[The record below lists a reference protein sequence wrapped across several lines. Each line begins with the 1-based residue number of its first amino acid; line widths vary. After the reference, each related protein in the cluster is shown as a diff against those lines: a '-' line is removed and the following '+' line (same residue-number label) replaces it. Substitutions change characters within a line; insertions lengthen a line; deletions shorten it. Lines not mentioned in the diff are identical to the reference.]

1 MIIEMKKRNGSRGGI
16 GKEKAIM
23 LAASVFVL
31 SALTLTGVYV
41 RGNSVKQNNDGY
53 SIDLSSLENNNIV
66 NNEQAEADVEEPDA
80 SLLVENPNAEY
91 ELDLEAV
98 LEEGELD
105 NAELAEVGKETDKKD
120 ENTAKTP
127 QTNQTNQANPETT
140 SSDGTQNTKNDNQGT
155 NTAAETASPQGAQAA
170 DAAAQNEQAAAQ
182 NEEAAVSDAESASVS
197 TTATWRALE
206 FKEESGLVWP
216 TVGEI
221 LINYSMDQTI
231 YFPTLALYKY
241 NPAIIIQAAEGK
253 TIVAAADAQVTDIYE
268 DDEIG
273 NAVKMDL
280 GNGYE
285 LIYGQLADIQ
295 VSKGAYV
302 SAGDVI
308 GVVGAPTKY
317 YSVEGSNLYLKL
329 SKDGEPRNPLT
340 LLP

>member
-1 MIIEMKKRNGSRGGI
+1 MIIEMKKRNGARGGI

-41 RGNSVKQNNDGY
+41 KENNVKQNDDGF

-66 NNEQAEADVEEPDA
+66 DEQAEADAEEPDA
-80 SLLVENPNAEY
+80 SLLVQNPNAEY

-105 NAELAEVGKETDKKD
+105 NAELAERKEKKN
-120 ENTAKTP
+120 ENTTETP
-127 QTNQTNQANPETT
+127 QANKENPKKQATPETT
-140 SSDGTQNTKNDNQGT
+140 SADETQNTKKENPDPST
-155 NTAAETASPQGAQAA
+155 EESAS
-170 DAAAQNEQAAAQ
+170 QNEQAAASG
-182 NEEAAVSDAESASVS
+182 EESASVS

-231 YFPTLALYKY
+231 YFPTLAQYKY
-241 NPAIIIQAAEGK
+241 NPAIIIEAAEGK
-253 TIVAAADAQVTDIYE
+253 TIVAAADAQIVDIFQ

-285 LIYGQLADIQ
+285 LIYGQLSDIQ

-302 SAGDVI
+302 AAGDVI
-308 GVVGAPTKY
+308 GTVGAPTKY

>member
-1 MIIEMKKRNGSRGGI
+1 MIIEMKKRNGARGGI

-41 RGNSVKQNNDGY
+41 KENNVKQNDDGF

-66 NNEQAEADVEEPDA
+66 DEQAEADAEEPDA
-80 SLLVENPNAEY
+80 SLLVQNPNAEY

-105 NAELAEVGKETDKKD
+105 NAELAERKEKKN
-120 ENTAKTP
+120 ENTTETP
-127 QTNQTNQANPETT
+127 QANKENTKKQATPETT
-140 SSDGTQNTKNDNQGT
+140 SADEMQNTKKENPDPST
-155 NTAAETASPQGAQAA
+155 EESAS
-170 DAAAQNEQAAAQ
+170 QNEQAAASG
-182 NEEAAVSDAESASVS
+182 EESASVS

-231 YFPTLALYKY
+231 YFPTLAQYKY
-241 NPAIIIQAAEGK
+241 NPAIIIEAAEGK
-253 TIVAAADAQVTDIYE
+253 TIVAAADAQIVDIFQ

-285 LIYGQLADIQ
+285 LIYGQLSDIQ

-302 SAGDVI
+302 AAGDVI
-308 GVVGAPTKY
+308 GTVGAPTKY

>member
-1 MIIEMKKRNGSRGGI
+1 
-16 GKEKAIM
+16 M

-41 RGNSVKQNNDGY
+41 KENNVKQNDDGF

-66 NNEQAEADVEEPDA
+66 DEQAEADAEEPDA
-80 SLLVENPNAEY
+80 SLLVQNPNAEY

-105 NAELAEVGKETDKKD
+105 NAELAERKEKKN
-120 ENTAKTP
+120 ENTTETP
-127 QTNQTNQANPETT
+127 QANKENPKKQATPETT
-140 SSDGTQNTKNDNQGT
+140 SADETQNTKKENPDPST
-155 NTAAETASPQGAQAA
+155 EESAS
-170 DAAAQNEQAAAQ
+170 QNEQAAASG
-182 NEEAAVSDAESASVS
+182 EESASVS

-231 YFPTLALYKY
+231 YFPTLAQYKY
-241 NPAIIIQAAEGK
+241 NPAIIIEAAEGK
-253 TIVAAADAQVTDIYE
+253 TIVAAADAQIVDIFQ

-285 LIYGQLADIQ
+285 LIYGQLSDIQ

-302 SAGDVI
+302 AAGDVI
-308 GVVGAPTKY
+308 GTVGAPTKY

>member
-41 RGNSVKQNNDGY
+41 RENNVTQNDDGL
-53 SIDLSSLENNNIV
+53 SIDLSSLENNDIV
-66 NNEQAEADVEEPDA
+66 DEQAEADVEEPDA
-80 SLLVENPNAEY
+80 SLLVQNPDAEY

-105 NAELAEVGKETDKKD
+105 NEELAGLRKEKEDENAAKAPQTDQKNKKD
-120 ENTAKTP
+120 QET
-127 QTNQTNQANPETT
+127 PETA
-140 SSDGTQNTKNDNQGT
+140 SADETQNTKKE
-155 NTAAETASPQGAQAA
+155 NTSQTTEENVSQNAS
-170 DAAAQNEQAAAQ
+170 Q
-182 NEEAAVSDAESASVS
+182 NEEAALPNEESASVS
-197 TTATWRALE
+197 TTTTFRALE
-206 FKEESGLVWP
+206 FKEEAGLIWP

-221 LINYSMDQTI
+221 LINYSMDQTT
-231 YFPTLALYKY
+231 YFPTLAQYKY
-241 NPAIIIQAAEGK
+241 NPAVIIQAAEGK
-253 TIVAAADAQVTDIYE
+253 TIVAAADAQILDIYE

-273 NAVKMDL
+273 HAVKMDL

-308 GVVGAPTKY
+308 GTVGAPTKY

-329 SKDGEPRNPLT
+329 SKDGEPKNPMN

>member
-1 MIIEMKKRNGSRGGI
+1 MKKRNGSRGGI

-41 RGNSVKQNNDGY
+41 RGNSDRQNDDGY
-53 SIDLSSLENNNIV
+53 SIDLSSLENNNNV
-66 NNEQAEADVEEPDA
+66 DDQAEADVEEPDA
-80 SLLVENPNAEY
+80 SLLVQNPSAEY

-105 NAELAEVGKETDKKD
+105 NAELAEVGKEKDKKN
-120 ENTAKTP
+120 ENATQAP
-127 QTNQTNQANPETT
+127 QTNQAAPETPSPDENNQSANP
-140 SSDGTQNTKNDNQGT
+140 S
-155 NTAAETASPQGAQAA
+155 AEAVPSQSAQAA
-170 DAAAQNEQAAAQ
+170 DAAAENAAQNEQAAAQ
-182 NEEAAVSDAESASVS
+182 SGEAAVSDAESTSVS
-197 TTATWRALE
+197 TTTTWRALE

-221 LINYSMDQTI
+221 LINYSMDQTT
-231 YFPTLALYKY
+231 YFPTLAQYKY

>member
-1 MIIEMKKRNGSRGGI
+1 MIIEMKKRNGARGGI

-41 RGNSVKQNNDGY
+41 KENNVKQNDDGF

-66 NNEQAEADVEEPDA
+66 DEQAEADAEEPDA
-80 SLLVENPNAEY
+80 SLLVQNPNAEY

-105 NAELAEVGKETDKKD
+105 NAELAERKEKKN
-120 ENTAKTP
+120 ENTTETP
-127 QTNQTNQANPETT
+127 QANKENPKKQATPETT
-140 SSDGTQNTKNDNQGT
+140 SADETQNTKKENPDPST
-155 NTAAETASPQGAQAA
+155 EESAS
-170 DAAAQNEQAAAQ
+170 QNEQAAASG
-182 NEEAAVSDAESASVS
+182 EESASVS

-231 YFPTLALYKY
+231 YFPTLAQYKY
-241 NPAIIIQAAEGK
+241 NPAIIIEAAEGK
-253 TIVAAADAQVTDIYE
+253 TIVAAADAQIVDIFQ

-285 LIYGQLADIQ
+285 LIYGQLSDIQ

-302 SAGDVI
+302 AVGDVI
-308 GVVGAPTKY
+308 GTVGAPTKY

>member
-41 RGNSVKQNNDGY
+41 RENNVSQNDDGF

-66 NNEQAEADVEEPDA
+66 DEQAEADVEEPDA
-80 SLLVENPNAEY
+80 SLLVQNPNAEY

-105 NAELAEVGKETDKKD
+105 NAELAGLGKEKED
-120 ENTAKTP
+120 ENAAKAP
-127 QTNQTNQANPETT
+127 QTNQTTKKDQEVPETT
-140 SSDGTQNTKNDNQGT
+140 SANETQNTKKE
-155 NTAAETASPQGAQAA
+155 NTDQTTEEDAS
-170 DAAAQNEQAAAQ
+170 Q
-182 NEEAAVSDAESASVS
+182 NEEAALSNEESASVS
-197 TTATWRALE
+197 TTTTFQALE
-206 FKEESGLVWP
+206 FKEEAGLIWP

-231 YFPTLALYKY
+231 YFPTLAQYKY
-241 NPAIIIQAAEGK
+241 NPAVIIQAAEGK
-253 TIVAAADAQVTDIYE
+253 TIVAAADAQILDIYE

-273 NAVKMDL
+273 HAVKMDL

-308 GVVGAPTKY
+308 GTVGAPTKY

-329 SKDGEPRNPLT
+329 SKDGEPRNPMS

>member
-41 RGNSVKQNNDGY
+41 RGNSEKQNDDGY
-53 SIDLSSLENNNIV
+53 SIDLSSLENNNV
-66 NNEQAEADVEEPDA
+66 ADDQAEADVEEPDA
-80 SLLVENPNAEY
+80 SLLVQNPSAEY

-105 NAELAEVGKETDKKD
+105 NAELAEVGNEKDKKN
-120 ENTAKTP
+120 ENTTQTP
-127 QTNQTNQANPETT
+127 QTNQAAPQTPSSDENNQNANPSTEAVP
-140 SSDGTQNTKNDNQGT
+140 S
-155 NTAAETASPQGAQAA
+155 QGASAA
-170 DAAAQNEQAAAQ
+170 DAAAQ

-197 TTATWRALE
+197 TTTTWRALE

-221 LINYSMDQTI
+221 LINYSMDQTT
-231 YFPTLALYKY
+231 YFPTLAQYKY

-317 YSVEGSNLYLKL
+317 YSVEGSNLYLQL

>member
-1 MIIEMKKRNGSRGGI
+1 MSA
-16 GKEKAIM
+16 GKEHDYRNEKEKWSAWGHREGE
-23 LAASVFVL
+23 SHNVGGFRFVL

-41 RGNSVKQNNDGY
+41 KENNVKQNDDGF

-66 NNEQAEADVEEPDA
+66 DEQAEADAEEPDA
-80 SLLVENPNAEY
+80 SLLVQNPNAEY

-105 NAELAEVGKETDKKD
+105 NAELAERKEKKN
-120 ENTAKTP
+120 ENTTETP
-127 QTNQTNQANPETT
+127 QANKENPKKQATPETT
-140 SSDGTQNTKNDNQGT
+140 SADETQNTKKENPDPST
-155 NTAAETASPQGAQAA
+155 EESAS
-170 DAAAQNEQAAAQ
+170 QNEQAAASG
-182 NEEAAVSDAESASVS
+182 EESASVS

-231 YFPTLALYKY
+231 YFPTLAQYKY
-241 NPAIIIQAAEGK
+241 NPAIIIEAAEGK
-253 TIVAAADAQVTDIYE
+253 TIVAAADAQIVDIFQ

-285 LIYGQLADIQ
+285 LIYGQLSDIQ

-302 SAGDVI
+302 AAGDVI
-308 GVVGAPTKY
+308 GTVGAPTKY